1 MESAGLELNGKIT
14 NSVCMQLETQGVL
27 VGDYLE
33 QAGLSAHKALDSE
46 MWIPAEKVELFL
58 DLISK
63 DYPEFYPKE
72 IALNAI
78 DIRGWGLLDQVL
90 RILQSPA
97 EIYEHPQRFL
107 SYFIRPSLDFEWVNR
122 ATEASSFKVSLSTDE
137 MPLVADYLA
146 GALEVVSK
154 YVGADSSVVTW
165 SGNLVSI
172 DWSKKQ
178 DSFFE
183 EKKEPV
189 NFKPEIYKEAV
200 EIIQRQQSE
209 ILDFKLKAENF
220 SAPDFDSQKIVED
233 LKVLSDYFLRSRQLV
248 SLLKAESGKKKWFKE
263 ALKRL
268 NWDEL
273 QGLHSQ
279 KVEDIKSRL
288 IDQQVVSKTITPS
301 EDGEQIG
308 LSLEH

>member
-1 MESAGLELNGKIT
+1 
-14 NSVCMQLETQGVL
+14 MQLETQGVL

-200 EIIQRQQSE
+200 EILQRQQSE